1 MNCLFSLCC
10 PLIFWFWKLF
20 LPIVPLLSISS
31 PFQRLAEI
39 STSTFF
45 PPYFL
50 AFCFMLFCLFHL
62 SCLYFFGWVP
72 QLTLSVGRYPTF
84 ISAIIL
90 LIIIFICFFPCFILL
105 IFSLVCIDY
114 VYFKFLSWL
123 FSIQLTC
130 CMLSSWMSF
139 METIL
144 VGYSLD
150 IQLDI

>member
-10 PLIFWFWKLF
+10 PLIFLFWKLF
-20 LPIVPLLSISS
+20 LPIVPLLSTSS
-31 PFQRLAEI
+31 PFQRLADI

-50 AFCFMLFCLFHL
+50 CFFCLFHL

-90 LIIIFICFFPCFILL
+90 LIIIFTCFFPCFILL
-105 IFSLVCIDY
+105 IFSLVCIY
-114 VYFKFLSWL
+114 CVYFKFLSWL

-130 CMLSSWMSF
+130 CMWSSWMSF

-144 VGYSLD
+144 VGYSLR
-150 IQLDI
+150 I